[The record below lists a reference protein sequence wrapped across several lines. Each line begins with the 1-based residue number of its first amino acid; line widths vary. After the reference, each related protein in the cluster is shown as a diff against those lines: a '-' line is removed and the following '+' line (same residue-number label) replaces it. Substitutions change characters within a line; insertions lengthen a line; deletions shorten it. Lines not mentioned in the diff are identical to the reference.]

1 MVYID
6 CLKEV
11 SSRWFSA
18 LVEQNNVCRY
28 TVPSDRC
35 GNTSW
40 PIVPWTAVDSQFMG
54 VILNMLY

>member
-40 PIVPWTAVDSQFMG
+40 PI
-54 VILNMLY
+54 